1 MHIRKTEVRLVKDD
15 NMMTLTQAPRDKHL
29 KIVAIQGGSEVRRR
43 LFSLGFHIND
53 VIELDSKSIFRGPVL
68 IRNINSD
75 SAVAVGRGI
84 AQKIMVEIIGA

>member
-1 MHIRKTEVRLVKDD
+1 
-15 NMMTLTQAPRDKHL
+15 MTLTQAPRGKHL

-53 VIELDSKSIFRGPVL
+53 TIDLDSKSIMGGPVL

-75 SAVAVGRGI
+75 STVAVGRGI
-84 AQKIMVEIIGA
+84 AQKILVEVIGGKE